1 MRRSLLFLAVL
12 SLQSVHAEDPFEAL
26 VRPTDALT
34 PQVEQTKLKVPE
46 GFSVKLFASEPMINK
61 PINLAFDEKGRLWV
75 TSNTEYPFPAPKE
88 RWVDEIGS
96 RVKDSRD
103 AIKILEDTN
112 GDGVADKVTDFVDG
126 LNVPIGV
133 LPYGKGCIAWSIPNI
148 WYFEDTDGDG
158 KCDKRTILFG
168 PLGYENDTHGNIAS
182 LRLAPDGWVYAT
194 HGFANKSHFEV
205 RPENLHGRKV
215 GDPGTTLDLQSGSV
229 FRFRPDGSAVEI
241 WSWGQ
246 VNPFGLCWD
255 RWGNLFS
262 ADCHSNP
269 LTQLIRG
276 AYYPSFGK
284 PDDGLGFGPVLCPHS
299 HGSTGLCGAVYLERG
314 RWGAEWDDH
323 MLLGN
328 CVTSRINRDHVV
340 YQGATPKAVEQPDF
354 LVSEDPWFRP
364 VDLQIGPDHALYVAD
379 FYNKI
384 IGHYEVDRHHPGR
397 DRERG
402 RIWKIV
408 KEGAQAP
415 AELTAEQ
422 KEAATYRW
430 TERGVGWDTIGDIS
444 TSIKSAKF
452 RRIIFEYV
460 IGHPRA
466 DLGGIIASALKNID
480 PLDVSL
486 RHTMRIGMRN
496 CLALPNAMQ
505 GVMLNAADE
514 AAGTLSEIASV
525 IGGIDTPEASE
536 WQLAYLMKHPPDR
549 EALVASLA
557 GIARRL
563 PEARQKD
570 LAELVQKQFPEDDTV
585 QLDLLQRLL
594 AGLAQRGSTASA
606 EVVKWGEGL
615 AQRMLA
621 ALSKQPTDGW
631 TGDLGTFGIGKRKC
645 ADGREIDVL
654 TSLPAPG
661 TGVEEVRIGT
671 LRSGG
676 FVCPAKLS
684 FWLCGHNGPPDQA
697 DSKKNFARLVEAAS
711 GAELQ
716 RAFPPRADIAQPIT
730 WELAAH
736 TGQSVRL
743 EITDADAGGAYA
755 WLAVGRIEPAV
766 APISLPAAASQWQPL
781 AELTR
786 TLKLAS
792 LAAPLAQAF
801 TRPELNDTAR
811 NAIAQALQQF
821 PEQSDLLVQLFKT
834 APSRHQRSLAQV
846 LASTAAGAKQLVELA
861 PPRLLTDPAVAS
873 KLAALNDAAL
883 KETVAAKTKD
893 LPPAAAEI
901 DTLLASRLKS
911 FQAAQAAGTAKA
923 GAGQAIFTTH
933 CALCHQIGGQGKL
946 VGPQLDGAKNRG
958 AERLCEDIL
967 DPNRA
972 VDPVFHL
979 HIYKLKDATVLAG
992 LQRREEGATLVLAD
1006 AAGQE
1011 HSIEKSQIAENSE
1024 SALSLMPAA
1033 FGEAIPEADFL
1044 NLLAFLLEH

>member
-1 MRRSLLFLAVL
+1 MRRALLFLPLLCSSL
-12 SLQSVHAEDPFEAL
+12 SAAEDPFAAL
-26 VRPTDALT
+26 VRPTDPLT
-34 PQVEQTKLKVPE
+34 AAEEQTKLKVPD
-46 GFSVKLFASEPMINK
+46 GFKVQLFASEPMINK

-75 TSNTEYPFPAPKE
+75 TSNTEYPFPAAKE
-88 RWVDEIGS
+88 RWEDPTGT

-112 GDGVADKVTDFVDG
+112 GDGAADKVTDFADG

-133 LPYGKGCIAWSIPNI
+133 LPYGQGCIAWSIPNI
-148 WYFEDTDGDG
+148 WYFADTDGDG

-205 RPENLHGRKV
+205 LPENLHGRKV

-229 FRFRPDGSAVEI
+229 FRFKPDGSAVEI
-241 WSWGQ
+241 WSRGQ
-246 VNPFGLCWD
+246 VNPFGMCWD
-255 RWGNLFS
+255 SWGNIYT

-269 LTQLIRG
+269 LTQNIRG

-284 PDDGLGFGPVLCPHS
+284 PDDGLGFGPVLCPHD
-299 HGSTGLCGAVYLERG
+299 HNSTGLCAVVLLERG
-314 RWGAEWDDH
+314 RWGEAYDEH
-323 MLLGN
+323 ILVGN
-328 CVTSRINRDHVV
+328 VVTSRINQDFLKFT
-340 YQGATPKAVEQPDF
+340 GATPLAIEQPDF

-364 VDLQIGPDHALYVAD
+364 VDMQLGPDHALYVAD

-384 IGHYEVDRHHPGR
+384 IGHYEVDRKHPGR

-408 KEGAQAP
+408 KEGAKTP

-422 KEAATYRW
+422 KEAAAYRW
-430 TERGVGWDTIGDIS
+430 TERGVGWATIGDIS
-444 TSIKSAKF
+444 TAIKSAKF

-486 RHTMRIGMRN
+486 RHTMRIAMRN
-496 CLALPNAMQ
+496 CLALPNALQ
-505 GVMLNAADE
+505 AVTLNAADE

-594 AGLAQRGSTASA
+594 SGLGQRGVGPTP

-615 AQRMLA
+615 AGRLLKGLQGA
-621 ALSKQPTDGW
+621 ATGGW
-631 TGDLGTFGIGKRKC
+631 TGDIGTFGMEERNDSEGKS
-645 ADGREIDVL
+645 IHVL
-654 TSLPAPG
+654 SSLPPG
-661 TGVEEVRIGT
+661 EGKTGT
-671 LRSGG
+671 LSTPI
-676 FVCPAKLS
+676 FASPAKLT
-684 FWLCGHNGPPDQA
+684 FWLCGHNGMPEQPDG
-697 DSKKNFARLVEAAS
+697 KKNFVRLVQAAT

-716 RAFPPRADIAQPIT
+716 RAYPARTDIAQRIS
-730 WELAAH
+730 WDLSAQA
-736 TGQSVRL
+736 GQPVRL
-743 EITDADAGGAYA
+743 EITDGDSGSAYA
-755 WLAVGRIEPAV
+755 WLALGRLSPEV
-766 APISLPAAASQWQPL
+766 APIALPSATSQWQPL
-781 AELTR
+781 AELTAA
-786 TLKLAS
+786 LKISALAG
-792 LAAPLAQAF
+792 PLAEAF
-801 TRPELNDTAR
+801 ARPDLNDPAR

-821 PEQSDLLVQLFKT
+821 PDQKTLLVNLFKT
-834 APSRHQRSLAQV
+834 VPSRHQRVLAQS
-846 LASTAAGAKQLVELA
+846 LASTKEGAHQLIELA
-861 PPRLLTDPAVAS
+861 PARLLTEPALAQ
-873 KLAALNDAAL
+873 KLTALNEPAL
-883 KETVAAKTKD
+883 AEKIAAKTKD
-893 LPPAAAEI
+893 LPPLGAEV
-901 DTLLASRLKS
+901 DALLAKRLKG
-911 FQAAQAAGTAKA
+911 FQAAQVAGTVKA
-923 GAGQAIFTTH
+923 EAGKQVFVTNCAI
-933 CALCHQIGGQGKL
+933 CHQIAGEGKI
-946 VGPQLDGAKNRG
+946 VGPQLEGAKNRG

-979 HIYKLKDATVLAG
+979 HIVKMKDATVIAG
-992 LQRREEGATLVLAD
+992 LQRREEGATLVFAD

-1011 HSIEKSQIAENSE
+1011 YSVEKGQISENSE
-1024 SALSLMPAA
+1024 THLSLMPAV
-1033 FGEAIPEADFL
+1033 FGESIPEADFY
-1044 NLLAFLLEH
+1044 NLLAYLLEH